1 MAGQT
6 NRWTYRQRNP
16 PFFKKRKNKHWQ
28 LGLKSSFSHGAVVM
42 NMGQMINKILKPRD
56 RISILMIHR
65 DVNLHLSSLMTL
77 LRLCPSVCL
86 PLLGERGER
95 VEWKISPFY
104 RTLSPI
110 GDAAL
115 PPPIKTKEKVE
126 QGKRTADHLMP
137 VGDWLRL
144 DNMKEAVQG
153 NS

>member
-1 MAGQT
+1 MELRMARQT

-104 RTLSPI
+104 RTLSVC
-110 GDAAL
+110 L
-115 PPPIKTKEKVE
+115 SVH
-126 QGKRTADHLMP
+126 QS
-137 VGDWLRL
+137 VRL
-144 DNMKEAVQG
+144 SVRASVVA
-153 NS
+153 